1 MDDTQRGDFQKY
13 MRRSTGSYELV
24 VSAVLL
30 ALLGFAIDR
39 WLGTLPWF
47 TVGLAVFGFTGA
59 SVRIY
64 YGYKT
69 EMEMHEAGAPW
80 AKR

>member
-1 MDDTQRGDFQKY
+1 VDDARRGDFQKY
-13 MRRSTGSYELV
+13 LRRSTGSYELV
-24 VSAVLL
+24 VSSVLL
-30 ALLGFAIDR
+30 ALVGFGIDNL
-39 WLGTLPWF
+39 LGTLPWF
-47 TVGLAVFGFTGA
+47 TVAFAVFGFSGA

-80 AKR
+80 RTQ